1 METINSVICNYL
13 IVLYSYIVLS
23 NLLNQRNLREIN
35 INTMDEYKTCFL
47 NILLNTYLKRIYAK
61 RGKYEKYVK

>member
-1 METINSVICNYL
+1 
-13 IVLYSYIVLS
+13 
-23 NLLNQRNLREIN
+23 
-35 INTMDEYKTCFL
+35 MDEYKTCFL